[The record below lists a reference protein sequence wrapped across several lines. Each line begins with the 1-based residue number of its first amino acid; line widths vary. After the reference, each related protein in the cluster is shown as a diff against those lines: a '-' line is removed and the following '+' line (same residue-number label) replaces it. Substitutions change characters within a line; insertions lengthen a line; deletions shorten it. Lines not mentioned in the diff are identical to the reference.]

1 MLSWIELNKKA
12 RVILSQVRRFTR
24 DAAGA
29 TAVLFSLGTV
39 VVMGSIA
46 FGVDAANWYQTDR
59 RLQTGTDL
67 AAIAAASS
75 KTLNTVFEYQGESL
89 TEVATGELRRDGV
102 NTTMLTNLEVNSP
115 PTSGAYVGDN
125 NAVEVITTQDVQIFF
140 AGLFVETTPQAQAR
154 AVARTSWTG
163 NYCILTLDP
172 DASGAVT
179 FSGSASAFLGCGIAS
194 NSNAANSVYA
204 GGAST
209 VQTTVVNAVG
219 GIDDNGSI
227 ITPVSMQEYANPIA
241 NPYADLVVPAAAPCD
256 YHNVSASGTVTLS
269 PGVYCGDL
277 RVNGNVTFSPGT
289 YVLDGADFVINSGA
303 DAYGDDVTFIFT
315 NSPNAT
321 NVGRTR
327 FNGNASIDF
336 TASSSGTYAGI
347 LFMQDPNTPN
357 SVGNN
362 SQTWIV
368 NGNSSSSF
376 SGVIYVPSNE
386 VELSGSASF
395 SNGCIQVVS
404 GAVTIS
410 GNFDVTQQCNDP
422 NQRSIESLTVTLV
435 E

>member
-1 MLSWIELNKKA
+1 MLPQMNLKA
-12 RVILSQVRRFTR
+12 ALSRTQRFAR
-24 DAAGA
+24 DTAGA

-46 FGVDAANWYQTDR
+46 FGVDAANWFQTDR

-67 AAIAAASS
+67 AAVAAASS
-75 KTLNTVFEYQGESL
+75 QTLNTAFEYQGASL
-89 TEVATGELRRDGV
+89 TDVATSELGRDGV
-102 NTTMLTNLEVNSP
+102 DTAALTLLEVNSP
-115 PTSGAYVGDN
+115 PTSGAYAGDA

-140 AGLFVETTPQAQAR
+140 AGLFVNQTPQASAR

-227 ITPVSMQEYANPIA
+227 ITPVSMQEYANPIV
-241 NPYADLVVPAAAPCD
+241 NPYADLMVPAPAPCD
-256 YHNVSASGTVTLS
+256 YHNVSASGTVTLN

-277 RVNGNVTFSPGT
+277 RVNGDVTFNPGT

-303 DAYGDDVTFIFT
+303 DAYGDEVTFIFT
-315 NSPNAT
+315 DSPNVT

-336 TASSSGTYAGI
+336 SAASTGTYAGI

-362 SQTWIV
+362 SDTWMI

-376 SGVIYVPSNE
+376 EGVIYVPSNE
-386 VELSGSASF
+386 VELAGSASF

-422 NQRSIESLTVTLV
+422 NQRSIESITVTLV

>member
-1 MLSWIELNKKA
+1 MFKRMNLTTVLLRGKEFA
-12 RVILSQVRRFTR
+12 RDT
-24 DAAGA
+24 AGA

-46 FGVDAANWYQTDR
+46 FGIDAANWYQTDR

-75 KTLNTVFEYQGESL
+75 QTLNTVFEYQGESL
-89 TEVATGELRRDGV
+89 TDVATGELGRDGV
-102 NTTMLTNLEVNSP
+102 NTALLTSLEVNSP
-115 PTSGAYVGDN
+115 PASGAYAGDN
-125 NAVEVITTQDVQIFF
+125 NAVEVITTQDVEIFF
-140 AGLFVETTPQAQAR
+140 AGLFVNTPPQAAAR

-163 NYCILTLDP
+163 NYCILTLDE

-209 VQTTVVNAVG
+209 VQTTVVTAVG
-219 GIDDNGSI
+219 GVDDNGSI
-227 ITPVSMQEYANPIA
+227 ITPVSIQEYANPIA
-241 NPYADLVVPAAAPCD
+241 NPYADLTVPAPAPCD
-256 YHNVSASGTVTLS
+256 YHNVSASGTATLN

-277 RVNGNVTFSPGT
+277 RVNGNVTFNPGT

-303 DAYGDDVTFIFT
+303 NAYGDEVTFIFT
-315 NSPNAT
+315 DSPNAT

-327 FNGNASIDF
+327 FNGNATIDF
-336 TASSSGTYAGI
+336 SAASTGTYAGI

-362 SQTWIV
+362 SDTWIV
-368 NGNSSSSF
+368 NGNSTSAF
-376 SGVIYVPSNE
+376 EGVIYVPSNE
-386 VELSGSASF
+386 VELSGSAAF
-395 SNGCIQVVS
+395 HNGCIQVVS
-404 GAVTIS
+404 GAVTIN

-422 NQRSIESLTVTLV
+422 NLRSIESLTVTLV